1 MTNLPFTIFGREIN
15 IEPPRIRKGGRP
27 RVTMLGHPIAEGSHQ
42 LEGIK
47 TTFAKDG
54 SVMLAGRTVV
64 GKAWALHS
72 FLPTEL
78 DICTVSGTWLVFDDD
93 IQFRAGDGVWLTNTA
108 YITNPG
114 IMFE

>member
-1 MTNLPFTIFGREIN
+1 M
-15 IEPPRIRKGGRP
+15 
-27 RVTMLGHPIAEGSHQ
+27 
-42 LEGIK
+42 
-47 TTFAKDG
+47 
-54 SVMLAGRTVV
+54 
-64 GKAWALHS
+64 ALHS